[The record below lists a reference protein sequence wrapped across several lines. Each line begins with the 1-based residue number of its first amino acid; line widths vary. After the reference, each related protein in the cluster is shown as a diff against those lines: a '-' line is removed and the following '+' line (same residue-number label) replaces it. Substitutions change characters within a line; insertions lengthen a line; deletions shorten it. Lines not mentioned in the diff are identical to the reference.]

1 MYPETV
7 VLLMLALNVNL
18 VLVWIGISKSLAI
31 PTMEEKAPATTGTT
45 LMELWLL
52 FVTSVWNQGSSG
64 LPPAKQLWGHTGE
77 NRAIIG
83 LNPTSGNDG
92 TLADDL
98 PSYDGDRRK
107 SHLQVLL

>member
-1 MYPETV
+1 
-7 VLLMLALNVNL
+7 
-18 VLVWIGISKSLAI
+18 
-31 PTMEEKAPATTGTT
+31 MEEKAPATTGTT

-52 FVTSVWNQGSSG
+52 FVTSVWNQGSSPQPNNSG
-64 LPPAKQLWGHTGE
+64 GTGE